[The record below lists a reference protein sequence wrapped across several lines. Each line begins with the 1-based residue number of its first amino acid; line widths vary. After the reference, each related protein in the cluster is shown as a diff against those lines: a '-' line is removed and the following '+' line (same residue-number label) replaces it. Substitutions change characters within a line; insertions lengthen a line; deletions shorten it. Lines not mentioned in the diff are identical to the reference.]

1 MDTGCAVGVEVSGWS
16 AGICGRGL
24 GGATGEITGVGRGVE
39 TRDRGRNVQEDM
51 VTDGLTLENINF

>member
-24 GGATGEITGVGRGVE
+24 GGATGEITGVRGGVGA
-39 TRDRGRNVQEDM
+39 RDRERKMFRN
-51 VTDGLTLENINF
+51 TW

>member
-39 TRDRGRNVQEDM
+39 TRDRGRNVQEDV
-51 VTDGLTLENINF
+51 VTAGPTL